1 LVEAGI
7 RPLSIV
13 SYNHLGIYLIFIVAH
28 FRK

>member
-13 SYNHLGIYLIFIVAH
+13 SYNHLGISSFLYDD
-28 FRK
+28 